1 MTILLLSLLVFLFLG
16 VPIAYSLGLSA
27 LCYFVVHEPGLMVV
41 MPQRLMAGMDSY
53 ALIALPLFI
62 FMGQLMNAS
71 GITRRLIDYCM
82 LLVGRFRGGLGLV
95 NVSSSMLF
103 GGISGSSA
111 SDTASIGSILIPEM
125 KRRGY
130 PEDFAAGLTVAS
142 STMGMIIPP
151 SIPMVLFAVTAQVSV
166 GKLFMAGVIPGLM
179 VGVFQVVFTL
189 WISARKNY
197 PKEDAEFDLRKL
209 LIETGRSAYILL
221 LPVFVVGAVVF
232 GVATATESAGL
243 GVFYAIVIGCFLT
256 RRLTRAE
263 FIKALRQS
271 ILTSAKIMIIIA
283 FSKLFIWI
291 LAYERLPDGLAEM
304 VKGFDL
310 SLFWLMMLMI
320 VIILLAGTF
329 IDVSPAILLLT
340 PIFLPMV
347 IEVGAPHLAHYEVDD
362 PASILFGVV
371 LVVGLAVGACTPPVG
386 NCLNVCSVISGL
398 GIGTIFRG
406 ALPFL
411 AANVLTLVMIVF
423 FPSLVLWLPSIL
435 MD

>member
-1 MTILLLSLLVFLFLG
+1 MTILLLSLFLFLFLG

-197 PKEDAEFDLRKL
+197 PKEDAKFELRKL
-209 LIETGRSAYILL
+209 LVETGRSAYILL

-347 IEVGAPHLAHYEVDD
+347 IAAGGSP
-362 PASILFGVV
+362 ILFGVV

>member
-197 PKEDAEFDLRKL
+197 PKEDTEFELRKL
-209 LIETGRSAYILL
+209 LVETGRSAYILL

-320 VIILLAGTF
+320 GIILLAGTF

-347 IEVGAPHLAHYEVDD
+347 IAAGGSP
-362 PASILFGVV
+362 ILFGVV
-371 LVVGLAVGACTPPVG
+371 LEVGLAVGACTPPVG

-398 GIGTIFRG
+398 GIGAIFRG

-411 AANVLTLVMIVF
+411 AANVLTLVLIVL
-423 FPSLVLWLPSIL
+423 FPSLVLWLPSLL

>member
-82 LLVGRFRGGLGLV
+82 LLVGHFRGGLGVV

-111 SDTASIGSILIPEM
+111 SDNASIGSILIPEM

-197 PKEDAEFDLRKL
+197 PKEDTEFELRKL
-209 LIETGRSAYILL
+209 VVETGRSAYILL

-256 RRLTRAE
+256 RQLTLAG

-271 ILTSAKIMIIIA
+271 ILTSAKIMIVIA

-347 IEVGAPHLAHYEVDD
+347 IAAGGSP
-362 PASILFGVV
+362 ILFGVV

>member
-197 PKEDAEFDLRKL
+197 PKEDTEFELRKL

-362 PASILFGVV
+362 PVIHFIRGS
-371 LVVGLAVGACTPPVG
+371 ACG
-386 NCLNVCSVISGL
+386 WACGRRLY
-398 GIGTIFRG
+398 
-406 ALPFL
+406 
-411 AANVLTLVMIVF
+411 AAGRKL
-423 FPSLVLWLPSIL
+423 S
-435 MD
+435 

>member
-1 MTILLLSLLVFLFLG
+1 MTILLLSLFLFLFLG

-82 LLVGRFRGGLGLV
+82 LLVLCLRGGLGLV

-111 SDTASIGSILIPEM
+111 SDTASIGSIMIPEM

-197 PKEDAEFDLRKL
+197 PKEDTEFELRKL
-209 LIETGRSAYILL
+209 LVETGRSAYILL

-232 GVATATESAGL
+232 GVATAKS
-243 GVFYAIVIGCFLT
+243 
-256 RRLTRAE
+256 
-263 FIKALRQS
+263 
-271 ILTSAKIMIIIA
+271 
-283 FSKLFIWI
+283 
-291 LAYERLPDGLAEM
+291 
-304 VKGFDL
+304 
-310 SLFWLMMLMI
+310 
-320 VIILLAGTF
+320 
-329 IDVSPAILLLT
+329 
-340 PIFLPMV
+340 
-347 IEVGAPHLAHYEVDD
+347 
-362 PASILFGVV
+362 
-371 LVVGLAVGACTPPVG
+371 
-386 NCLNVCSVISGL
+386 SG
-398 GIGTIFRG
+398 
-406 ALPFL
+406 
-411 AANVLTLVMIVF
+411 
-423 FPSLVLWLPSIL
+423 
-435 MD
+435 

>member
-1 MTILLLSLLVFLFLG
+1 MTILLLSLFLFLFLG

-197 PKEDAEFDLRKL
+197 PKEDTEFELRKL
-209 LIETGRSAYILL
+209 LVETGRSAYILL

-320 VIILLAGTF
+320 GIILLAGTF

-347 IEVGAPHLAHYEVDD
+347 IAAGGSP
-362 PASILFGVV
+362 ILFGVV

-398 GIGTIFRG
+398 GIGAIFRG

-411 AANVLTLVMIVF
+411 AANVLTLVLIVL
-423 FPSLVLWLPSIL
+423 FPSLVLWLPSLL

>member
-1 MTILLLSLLVFLFLG
+1 MTILLLSLLVFLILG

-27 LCYFVVHEPGLMVV
+27 LCYFVVHEPGLLVV

-103 GGISGSSA
+103 GGISGSSV

-130 PEDFAAGLTVAS
+130 PERFAAGLTVAS

-151 SIPMVLFAVTAQVSV
+151 SIPIVLFAVTAQESV
-166 GKLFMAGVIPGLM
+166 GKLFLGGLIPGLM
-179 VGVFQVVFTL
+179 VGLFQIVFTL
-189 WISARKNY
+189 WISARKNF
-197 PKEDAEFDLRKL
+197 PKEDSKFVIQTL
-209 LIETGRSAYILL
+209 LVETSRSALGVVWVVLIALAILF

-256 RRLTRAE
+256 RQLTRE
-263 FIKALRQS
+263 KFIMALRQS
-271 ILTSAKIMIIIA
+271 VLTSAKIMIIIA

-310 SLFWLMMLMI
+310 SLFWLMLLMI
-320 VIILLAGTF
+320 VVILLAGTF

-347 IEVGAPHLAHYEVDD
+347 IAAGGSP
-362 PASILFGVV
+362 ILFGVV

-398 GIGTIFRG
+398 GIGAIFRG

-411 AANVLTLVMIVF
+411 AANVLTLVLIVL
-423 FPSLVLWLPSIL
+423 FPSLVLWLPSLL

>member
-197 PKEDAEFDLRKL
+197 PKEDTEFELRKL
-209 LIETGRSAYILL
+209 LVETGRSAYILL

-320 VIILLAGTF
+320 GIILLAGTF

-347 IEVGAPHLAHYEVDD
+347 IAAGGSP
-362 PASILFGVV
+362 ILFGVV

-398 GIGTIFRG
+398 GIGAIFRG

-411 AANVLTLVMIVF
+411 AANVLTLVMIVL
-423 FPSLVLWLPSIL
+423 FPSLVLWLPKIL

>member
-166 GKLFMAGVIPGLM
+166 GKLFMAGVFPGLM

-197 PKEDAEFDLRKL
+197 PKEDTEFELRKL
-209 LIETGRSAYILL
+209 LVETGRSAYILL

-304 VKGFDL
+304 LKGFDL

-347 IEVGAPHLAHYEVDD
+347 IAVGGSP
-362 PASILFGVV
+362 ILFGVV

>member
-53 ALIALPLFI
+53 ELIALPLFI

-179 VGVFQVVFTL
+179 VGVFQVVLTL

-197 PKEDAEFDLRKL
+197 PKEDTEFELRKL
-209 LIETGRSAYILL
+209 LVETGRSAYILL

-256 RRLTRAE
+256 RRLTRTE

-347 IEVGAPHLAHYEVDD
+347 IAAGGSP
-362 PASILFGVV
+362 ILFGVV

-398 GIGTIFRG
+398 GIGAIFRG

-411 AANVLTLVMIVF
+411 AANVLTLVMIVL
-423 FPSLVLWLPSIL
+423 FPSLVLWLPKIL

>member
-1 MTILLLSLLVFLFLG
+1 MTILLLSLFVFLLLG

-197 PKEDAEFDLRKL
+197 PKEDTEFELRKL
-209 LIETGRSAYILL
+209 LVETGRSAYILL

-304 VKGFDL
+304 VKRFDL
-310 SLFWLMMLMI
+310 SLFWLLMLMI

-347 IEVGAPHLAHYEVDD
+347 IAVGGAP
-362 PASILFGVV
+362 ILFGVV

-411 AANVLTLVMIVF
+411 AANVLTLVMIVL

>member
-103 GGISGSSA
+103 GGISGSST

-151 SIPMVLFAVTAQVSV
+151 SIPMVLFAVTAQESV
-166 GKLFMAGVIPGLM
+166 GKLFMGGVIPGLM

-197 PKEDAEFDLRKL
+197 PKEDTEFELRKL
-209 LIETGRSAYILL
+209 LVETGRSAYILL

-256 RRLTRAE
+256 RQLTRAE

-291 LAYERLPDGLAEM
+291 LSYERLPDGLAEM

-347 IEVGAPHLAHYEVDD
+347 IVAGGSP
-362 PASILFGVV
+362 ILFGVV

-411 AANVLTLVMIVF
+411 VANVLTLVMIVF
-423 FPSLVLWLPSIL
+423 FQSLVLWLPSIL

>member
-142 STMGMIIPP
+142 STMSMIIPP

-197 PKEDAEFDLRKL
+197 PKEDTEFELRKL
-209 LIETGRSAYILL
+209 LVETGRSAYILL

-256 RRLTRAE
+256 RQLTRAE

-291 LAYERLPDGLAEM
+291 LSYERLPDGLAEM

-347 IEVGAPHLAHYEVDD
+347 IAAGGSP
-362 PASILFGVV
+362 ILFGVV

>member
-41 MPQRLMAGMDSY
+41 MPQRLMAGMDSF

-71 GITRRLIDYCM
+71 GITGRLINYCM

-103 GGISGSSA
+103 GGISGSSV

-130 PEDFAAGLTVAS
+130 PERFAAGLTVAS

-151 SIPMVLFAVTAQVSV
+151 SIPMVLFAVTAQESV
-166 GKLFMAGVIPGLM
+166 GKLFLGGLIPGLM
-179 VGVFQVVFTL
+179 VGLFQIVFTL
-189 WISARKNY
+189 WISARKNF
-197 PKEDAEFDLRKL
+197 PKEDSKFVIQTL
-209 LIETGRSAYILL
+209 LVETGRSALGVVWVVIIALAILF

-256 RRLTRAE
+256 RRLTRE
-263 FIKALRQS
+263 KFIKALRQS
-271 ILTSAKIMIIIA
+271 VLTSAKIMIIIA

-320 VIILLAGTF
+320 VIILLSGTF

-347 IEVGAPHLAHYEVDD
+347 IAAGGSP
-362 PASILFGVV
+362 ILFGVV
-371 LVVGLAVGACTPPVG
+371 LVVGLAIGACTPPVG

-411 AANVLTLVMIVF
+411 AANVLTLVLIVF